1 MRQLYIRV
9 VLSVAD
15 PENPSDILR
24 QEQRVHDLVYGA
36 FTALG
41 RIDGLRVEDAS
52 SVLLRRD

>member
-9 VLSVAD
+9 VLSVED
-15 PENPSDILR
+15 PKGPSDINAQ
-24 QEQRVHDLVYGA
+24 QERIYDLVYGA

-41 RIDGLRVEDAS
+41 RIDGVRVEDTS